1 MRKTIF
7 RFVRHKN
14 GNPGWGRWA
23 DPMTK
28 SRVQVLKESTIFS
41 EDKIED
47 SDNEILNVDDVRISN
62 RLFESHPPA
71 IFCIGLNYKKH
82 AKETGFPEPKYPVLF
97 LKNPATF
104 CGEEDEIE
112 IPKIAA
118 LECDYEC
125 ERTSYSI
132 SSLKIRNTLR

>member
-1 MRKTIF
+1 MHNTIF
-7 RFVRHKN
+7 RFVRKN
-14 GNPGWGRWA
+14 GISGWGRWV
-23 DPMTK
+23 DRTTK
-28 SRVQVLKESTIFS
+28 SRVQVLNEITIFS
-41 EDKIED
+41 DCEIED
-47 SDNEILNVDDVRISN
+47 AESEILNVDEIAISN
-62 RLFESHPPA
+62 RLFDSHPPA

-112 IPKIAA
+112 IPQIAE

-125 ERTSYSI
+125 ERTHI
-132 SSLKIRNTLR
+132 VFFSLTINKLS

>member
-1 MRKTIF
+1 M
-7 RFVRHKN
+7 
-14 GNPGWGRWA
+14 
-23 DPMTK
+23 
-28 SRVQVLKESTIFS
+28 LKESTIFS

-47 SDNEILNVDDVRISN
+47 SENEILNVDDVRISN

-104 CGEEDEIE
+104 CGEDEEIQ
-112 IPKIAA
+112 IPKIAE

-125 ERTSYSI
+125 ERTYRR
-132 SSLKIRNTLR
+132 SSH